1 MNAPSTSRA
10 VRTYSIEQVTRASR
24 IGALLAVVAV
34 AVLVSL
40 PYWGESSTM
49 RLIVEFICYLVL
61 AQMWNLMAGYGGLI
75 SIGQQAFLGIGGYAL
90 FVLANDAGVNP
101 FVSIFI
107 GGAIAALIAIPTS
120 AVVFRLRAGYFA
132 VGTWVVAE
140 VYRLLVANTSA
151 VGGGSGQSL
160 RAMLQ
165 FQKETREAVT
175 YWIALAIAVGLV
187 ALIYWLLRSRFGLAL
202 TAMRDS
208 EAAAESQG
216 VNVRANK
223 FAVYVL
229 AAFGCGLVG
238 ALYYINALRIAP
250 DAAFGIG
257 WTASII
263 FIVVIG
269 GIGTIEGP
277 IIGTILFFVLRET
290 LADYGSWYMIGL
302 GLSAVLVMV
311 RWPRGMWGYVQQ
323 KLDLRFFPVQ
333 RRVRFGEP
341 VAPDETFSR

>member
-1 MNAPSTSRA
+1 MNAPSTGSSVRA
-10 VRTYSIEQVTRASR
+10 YAIEQVTRASR
-24 IGALLAVVAV
+24 IGAVLAVVAV
-34 AVLVSL
+34 AALASL

-49 RLIVEFICYLVL
+49 RVIVEFICYLVL

-90 FVLANDAGVNP
+90 FVLANHAGVNP
-101 FVSIFI
+101 FVSVFV
-107 GGAIAALIAIPTS
+107 GGLIAALIAIPTS

-160 RAMLQ
+160 QAMLQ
-165 FQKETREAVT
+165 FQKETREAIT
-175 YWIALAIAVGLV
+175 YWIVLAIAVGLV

-208 EAAAESQG
+208 EAASESQG
-216 VNVRANK
+216 VNVRAYK
-223 FAVYVL
+223 FTVYVL

-250 DAAFGIG
+250 DAAFSIG

-277 IIGTILFFVLRET
+277 IVGTVLFFVLRET

-302 GLSAVLVMV
+302 GLVAVLVMV
-311 RWPRGMWGYVQQ
+311 KWPRGIWGYVQQ
-323 KLDLRFFPVQ
+323 RLDLRFFPVQ
-333 RRVRFGEP
+333 RRVRLIDSAPPGESL
-341 VAPDETFSR
+341 SR